1 MYKIDILLKQEQKLF
16 HTQDLA
22 LLWGVEKKNTLYTAI
37 KRYVDRGIL
46 IPIHK
51 GFYATVPLEDIN
63 PYRLGMGYLHSYS
76 YVSTE
81 TVLVQKGIMFQQSYI
96 ITLISGRSATF
107 SIGESKYTS
116 RSLADRFLHN
126 SAGIEMQNGNQI
138 ACVERAVADML
149 YFRPRFH
156 FDNEKQID
164 WKKVKA
170 LQIFIGYSYD
180 HPKTK

>member
-1 MYKIDILLKQEQKLF
+1 MYRIDTLLKQEQKLF

-22 LLWGVEKKNTLYTAI
+22 LLWGVENKNTLYTAI

-51 GFYATVPLEDIN
+51 GFYATVPLKDIN
-63 PYRLGMGYLHSYS
+63 LYRLGMGYLHSYS
-76 YVSTE
+76 YISTE
-81 TVLVQKGIMFQQSYI
+81 TVLVQKGIMFQESYI
-96 ITLISGRSATF
+96 ITLVSGRSTTF
-107 SIGESKYTS
+107 SIGKNTYIS
-116 RSLADRFLHN
+116 RSLTDRFLHN
-126 SAGIEMQNGNQI
+126 SAGIEVQNEIQI
-138 ACVERAVADML
+138 ATTERAVADML

-170 LQIFIGYSYD
+170 LQTFIGYSYD